1 MRNATLAGALVLI
14 GLALPVTMAQSRVSA
29 TEPDLE
35 ATASETD
42 RPMDMVDAPLYANGD
57 LDAFDK
63 IETIGLDQSATEP
76 YCDIKANLV
85 TTLDH
90 DFAEKRKAAQPLPKD
105 REIELY
111 ASDVMGTWTA
121 VYNRPD
127 GVSCVINSGIDWER
141 GNNPVALLETA
152 LPAQEG

>member
-1 MRNATLAGALVLI
+1 MRNATKIGALVLM
-14 GLALPVTMAQSRVSA
+14 GLALPATMALSRVSA
-29 TEPDLE
+29 TEPVAPAAE
-35 ATASETD
+35 MSD
-42 RPMDMVDAPLYANGD
+42 RPMEMIDAPLYADGD

-63 IETIGLDQSATEP
+63 IETIGLDQFATEP
-76 YCDIKANLV
+76 YCDIRANLV
-85 TTLDH
+85 QTLDH
-90 DFAEKRKAAQPLPKD
+90 DFAEKRKAAQALPSD
-105 REIELY
+105 REIELF

-141 GNNPVALLETA
+141 GDNPVALLDIA